1 MGPSALLPQA
11 FPLRETYILAGVSI
25 PRTFSA
31 SLLLFSCQKMYHLG
45 QETGWRWV
53 SQGVGLSSLGMLGLE
68 SHSPTSSYG
77 CQKQNN
83 AKAHNPREGTPGP
96 GWGVEKRR
104 TRCLGGNEGH
114 LGPERLHSFLLLFV
128 HSVICLKTLTEH
140 LLCTWHIF

>member
-1 MGPSALLPQA
+1 
-11 FPLRETYILAGVSI
+11 
-25 PRTFSA
+25 
-31 SLLLFSCQKMYHLG
+31 MYHLG

-96 GWGVEKRR
+96 GWGVEKGEPGVWGAMRAIWAQR
-104 TRCLGGNEGH
+104 GYILS
-114 LGPERLHSFLLLFV
+114 SFYLSTQS
-128 HSVICLKTLTEH
+128 SV
-140 LLCTWHIF
+140 